1 MTEEQMAPEK
11 TPEKAPEKTPSNENV
26 YAVLAY
32 LWILCLI
39 PLLLKKDDE
48 FVLFHAKQGLML
60 FIVEVAIGIIAV
72 VPLLGWLV
80 GILGTLI
87 CGILSLVGIV
97 QVLMGNEWKIP
108 VIGDWAEKITV

>member
-1 MTEEQMAPEK
+1 MTEEQKTVENASEK
-11 TPEKAPEKTPSNENV
+11 TPEKAPPNENV

-32 LWILCLI
+32 LWILCLV

-48 FVLFHAKQGLML
+48 FILFHAKQGLML
-60 FIVEVAIGIIAV
+60 FILEVAIGIIAV
-72 VPLLGWLV
+72 IPFLGWLI
-80 GILGTLI
+80 GIVGTLL
-87 CGILSLVGIV
+87 CGVLSIMGII